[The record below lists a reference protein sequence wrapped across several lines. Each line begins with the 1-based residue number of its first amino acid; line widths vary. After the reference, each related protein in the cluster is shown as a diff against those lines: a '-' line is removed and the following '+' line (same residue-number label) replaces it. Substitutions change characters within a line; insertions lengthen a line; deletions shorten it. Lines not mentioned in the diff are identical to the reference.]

1 MKNKISKVTRFTFTQ
16 VVTSNWFCIITILG
30 VIGTFLGT
38 QMDKIMSWVSG
49 GKQKVADAAVAAG
62 TAAAASNDNTFL
74 IPFLIVLVLF
84 VLILIYGSNIANSV
98 VEEKS
103 ARIIETLLCYVKP
116 IELLTGKIL
125 GYVCGIIV
133 QLAIWIGYYCML
145 ANLMDLPAK
154 NINILSIVNVPTI
167 ILMIGSIIIGFA
179 MYAFAFAA
187 LASFTDNAQD
197 STQLMMPVGLMIM
210 AVYFVSLAVLNGV
223 KGIFITILSYAPF
236 CSPIMNFV
244 MIDVKNLSWQQM
256 FLYLIVQF
264 VELLVIIVVCSK
276 IYRRGVVSYGIK
288 KSGFHW
294 KKSEGNSG
302 SDRRSEQQYRADA
315 DTGASE

>member
-1 MKNKISKVTRFTFTQ
+1 MNNKMAKVTRFTYIQ

-30 VIGTFLGT
+30 IMGTMLAT
-38 QMDKIMSWVSG
+38 QYDKIFKWLSG
-49 GKQKVADAAVAAG
+49 GDKVAEN
-62 TAAAASNDNTFL
+62 ASATVSSAPVDMNFL

-125 GYVCGIIV
+125 GYVVGIIT
-133 QLAIWIGYYCML
+133 QLAIWIGYYLLL
-145 ANLMDLPAK
+145 AHLIDMPGK
-154 NINILSIVNVPTI
+154 NFDILSVVNVQTL
-167 ILMIGSIIIGFA
+167 ILMVGSVVLGFI

-197 STQLMMPVGLMIM
+197 STQLMMPVGVVIM
-210 AVYFVSLAVLNGV
+210 GVYFVSLAVLNGT

-236 CSPIMNFV
+236 CSPIMSFATN
-244 MIDVKNLSWQQM
+244 DLQHLTWQRLLLNLS
-256 FLYLIVQF
+256 VQ
-264 VELLVIIVVCSK
+264 VIEVLAIIVVCSK
-276 IYRRGVVSYGIK
+276 IYRKGVASYGIRK
-288 KSGFHW
+288 PRIKIG
-294 KKSEGNSG
+294 K
-302 SDRRSEQQYRADA
+302 
-315 DTGASE
+315 

>member
-1 MKNKISKVTRFTFTQ
+1 MKNKISKVTRFTFIQ

-38 QMDKIMSWVSG
+38 QMDKIMTWVSG
-49 GKQKVADAAVAAG
+49 GKQQAAATAT
-62 TAAAASNDNTFL
+62 TAASSSDSAFL

-133 QLAIWIGYYCML
+133 QLGIWIGYYYLL
-145 ANLMDLPAK
+145 AGLLDLPGK

-167 ILMIGSIIIGFA
+167 VLMVGSIIIGFT

-197 STQLMMPVGLMIM
+197 STQLMMPVGLLIM

-236 CSPIMNFV
+236 CSPIMSFV
-244 MIDVKNLSWQQM
+244 MIDVKNLSWQRM
-256 FLYLIVQF
+256 FLYLIVQI
-264 VELLVIIVVCSK
+264 VELLAIMIVCSK

-288 KSGFHW
+288 KSGFNR
-294 KKSEGNSG
+294 KKTERDSG
-302 SDRRSEQQYRADA
+302 SSNWGRQQYRTDT
-315 DTGASE
+315 DTGTSE